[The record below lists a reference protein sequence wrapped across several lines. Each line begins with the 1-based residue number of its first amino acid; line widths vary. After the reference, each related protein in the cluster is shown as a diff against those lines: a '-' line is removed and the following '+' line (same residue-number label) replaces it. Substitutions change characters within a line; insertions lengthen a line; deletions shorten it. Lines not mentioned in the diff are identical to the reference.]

1 MKTTNSIRI
10 SKGAFEEEQHPT
22 CSHAQKKNKQ
32 TKNNHHKLTDASFK
46 SVDSCINDS
55 YSFCCSS
62 QQRSDGADVKFS
74 VLKTHRVALK
84 GDLKNQAD
92 PSVTRAKKLHCCN
105 NYVKINPPKLF
116 HQKKNYNNNLSRLF
130 LLDLKG
136 NTDVQQNR
144 LLCAT
149 QTNTWKKTQRSIL
162 VQFVSFV
169 PDQGGYMTGCGQTGR
184 DRKEKNNGTDV
195 SSEPSLT
202 ALQLN

>member
-10 SKGAFEEEQHPT
+10 SKGPL
-22 CSHAQKKNKQ
+22 KKNNIWLVHTHKKHKQ

-116 HQKKNYNNNLSRLF
+116 HQKKKNESRLF

-202 ALQLN
+202 AFQLN

>member
-10 SKGAFEEEQHPT
+10 SKGPLKKNNIRLVHTQ
-22 CSHAQKKNKQ
+22 KNKQ
-32 TKNNHHKLTDASFK
+32 TKNNHHKLTVASFK

-74 VLKTHRVALK
+74 VLKTHRVSLK

-116 HQKKNYNNNLSRLF
+116 HQKKKNESRLF

-169 PDQGGYMTGCGQTGR
+169 PDQGGNMTGCGQTGR

-202 ALQLN
+202 AFQLN